1 VRRELSPSVSP
12 FCDYQKTTQIG
23 VPFAIDISPVPS
35 CPVRKPGHGKC
46 AFWICFW
53 IYGEFSVSFSAA
65 AFAIPTNFHFY
76 FLHLWSI
83 APLSLL
89 LRSRASQDARCGQ
102 DGTVSFGTNG
112 FIALQAFDALQLLM
126 RIRCGV
132 RQVLRSCHSVIIKRR
147 RRSEFF
153 FPSTFL
159 SYLPV
164 LYGSQGKFERICAFC
179 HFPEFGN
186 ATSFPFLSCDFHYPD
201 EFSFTFSAHLRTSR
215 QDSFFC
221 ATFLLHVFILDYING
236 PGEMSPEIVL
246 RSPLVVFVFRTW
258 R

>member
-1 VRRELSPSVSP
+1 VRILDLFLNIRRVFCFFFSCGFRYPDKFSFLFSASLKHCSLKFAITKQGLTRCAVRARRHGFFWDEWLHCFTGIRCLAALNAHTVRRETSPSVLP
-12 FCDYQKTTQIG
+12 FCDYQETTQIG
-23 VPFAIDISPVPS
+23 VL
-35 CPVRKPGHGKC
+35 
-46 AFWICFW
+46 
-53 IYGEFSVSFSAA
+53 FS
-65 AFAIPTNFHFY
+65 
-76 FLHLWSI
+76 
-83 APLSLL
+83 
-89 LRSRASQDARCGQ
+89 
-102 DGTVSFGTNG
+102 
-112 FIALQAFDALQLLM
+112 
-126 RIRCGV
+126 
-132 RQVLRSCHSVIIKRR
+132 
-147 RRSEFF
+147 
-153 FPSTFL
+153 STFL

-246 RSPLVVFVFRTW
+246 RSPLLVFVFRT
-258 R
+258 

>member
-1 VRRELSPSVSP
+1 MCL
-12 FCDYQKTTQIG
+12 
-23 VPFAIDISPVPS
+23 
-35 CPVRKPGHGKC
+35 
-46 AFWICFW
+46 WICFW

-112 FIALQAFDALQLLM
+112 FIASQAFDALQLLM

-164 LYGSQGKFERICAFC
+164 LYGSQGKFERICAFSWVRQC
-179 HFPEFGN
+179 N
-186 ATSFPFLSCDFHYPD
+186 
-201 EFSFTFSAHLRTSR
+201 EFSFFKLRLSLSRRIFIYLFCTSAYKQARLI
-215 QDSFFC
+215 FFC
-221 ATFLLHVFILDYING
+221 HFSSFSFWIISTDLVKCRQKLFCGAPWLFSYSELDDSRVTWYSLDLACAACNRR
-236 PGEMSPEIVL
+236 L
-246 RSPLVVFVFRTW
+246 RMCAFFVPLNDTEK
-258 R
+258 